1 MLYFEKLL
9 VWHKSID
16 LASECVRIANSLPR
30 KYQYSFSDQLI
41 RAALSIS
48 SNIAEGSG
56 RRTKRDQA
64 NFYAM
69 AKGSLYETVNI
80 LKLLERIGDLDAET
94 TKKLSTEAEEV
105 AKMLHGLIR

>member
-9 VWHKSID
+9 VWQKSLD
-16 LASECVRIANSLPR
+16 FAAECVRIANNLPR
-30 KYQYSFSDQLI
+30 KYQYSFADQLI
-41 RAALSIS
+41 RASLSIP

-56 RRTKRDQA
+56 RGTKRDQA
-64 NFYAM
+64 NFYAI

-80 LKLLERIGDLDAET
+80 LKLLEKVGDLNLDS
-94 TKKLSTEAEEV
+94 TKGLYFEAEEI

>member
-9 VWHKSID
+9 VWQKSINFAAD
-16 LASECVRIANSLPR
+16 CVKIANSLPR
-30 KYQYSFSDQLI
+30 KYQYSFTDQLV
-41 RAALSIS
+41 RASLSVP

-56 RRTKRDQA
+56 RGTKRDQA
-64 NFYAM
+64 NFYAI

-80 LKLLERIGDLDAET
+80 LKLLEKVGDLNSTAL
-94 TKKLSTEAEEV
+94 KKLYLEAEEI